1 MSLVSKRNY
10 TQGPA
15 PSGENRFDG
24 IEDDPIIYRL
34 HSYDVKVASIMFYM
48 SKRASNGAAVT
59 VMISATVPRPTPHVS
74 AASEGN
80 RASPSPPKQVMQR
93 ALPARACV
101 MTAYD
106 LIPHERTK
114 DRARDP

>member
-15 PSGENRFDG
+15 PSGENRLDA

-74 AASEGN
+74 AASEGIAIAAEAGHAA
-80 RASPSPPKQVMQR
+80 RPTGTCVRDDCVRSDTAREDQGQGEGPLAS
-93 ALPARACV
+93 
-101 MTAYD
+101 
-106 LIPHERTK
+106 
-114 DRARDP
+114 